1 MIAETSESDA
11 GSGEAIFWE
20 VIMRQ
25 GFEKFDRAFLIKVFL
40 LDGCDFGV
48 IIVLDI
54 ITSV

>member
-25 GFEKFDRAFLIKVFL
+25 GFEKFDRAFLIEVFL
-40 LDGCDFGV
+40 LDGCDF
-48 IIVLDI
+48 
-54 ITSV
+54 